1 MEFHE
6 NKAKAPFI
14 GFVQLWQ
21 AVRSWWRQIQNRRGL
36 QQMSD
41 ERLRIL
47 GYAGGCGVMGQFPF
61 PYGEGEKQ
69 RGVLL
74 LITPIKSCTCALFTR
89 RQLGA
94 VTASVR
100 SLRRRVVGR

>member
-14 GFVQLWQ
+14 GLVQLWQ
-21 AVRSWWRQIQNRRGL
+21 AVRRWRRQMQARRGL

-47 GYAGGCGVMGQFPF
+47 GYAGRMWSEGVIDLYIIKRFYVFKLSYKNFP
-61 PYGEGEKQ
+61 ETIHQ
-69 RGVLL
+69 
-74 LITPIKSCTCALFTR
+74 
-89 RQLGA
+89 
-94 VTASVR
+94 
-100 SLRRRVVGR
+100 

>member
-21 AVRSWWRQIQNRRGL
+21 AVRSWWLKKQTRRVL

-41 ERLRIL
+41 ERLRDIGL
-47 GYAGGCGVMGQFPF
+47 RRRMWSDGAIPF
-61 PYGEGEKQ
+61 PYGEGERNLAWRFATNHPNKFPH
-69 RGVLL
+69 LL
-74 LITPIKSCTCALFTR
+74 LFTR
-89 RQLGA
+89 
-94 VTASVR
+94 
-100 SLRRRVVGR
+100 